1 MPSAR
6 ASAIAAAPV
15 LAVWALLADIE
26 RWPRWLRVPYAD
38 QAVSVSSAG
47 PPGAGTEF
55 TLQGKLPFRLFARVS
70 EWQEGQRL
78 AFEIYRSEYPSD
90 RLFFRRA
97 AIAIELDDLGDGRTR
112 VTCAHSV
119 WGRGVLGRLYMAT
132 AFRPFLRSSA
142 RGFVR
147 SLRSSG
153 G

>member
-6 ASAIAAAPV
+6 ASAIADAPV
-15 LAVWALLADIE
+15 SAVWALLADIE

-47 PPGAGTEF
+47 PPRAGAEF

-70 EWQEGQRL
+70 EWQEGRRL

-90 RLFFRRA
+90 RFFFRRA
-97 AIAIELDDLGDGRTR
+97 AIAIDLEELGGHTR
-112 VTCAHSV
+112 VTCTHSV

-147 SLRSSG
+147 SLRSSVG
-153 G
+153 